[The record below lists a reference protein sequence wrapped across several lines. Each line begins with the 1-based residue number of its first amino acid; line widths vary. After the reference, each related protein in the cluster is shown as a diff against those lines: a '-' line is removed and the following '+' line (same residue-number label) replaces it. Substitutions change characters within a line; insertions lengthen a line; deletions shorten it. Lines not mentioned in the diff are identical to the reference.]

1 MMTVISW
8 SIRVSMFL
16 ADYRAVD
23 LLTGCRGHLFI
34 ILQRFAVE
42 IVVAPLDVFM
52 VEGGVTGIWTIRTG
66 DRSLDILGLTPSFHH
81 RI

>member
-34 ILQRFAVE
+34 PQRLAVE
-42 IVVAPLDVFM
+42 VVVAPLHVLM